1 MHDNNKRVPENTD
14 RSDKATPEAAV
25 NCTNAVIAE
34 NSQCSEDDAT
44 VKCTSICSIEGQQSG
59 QDQSLIIPVWVS
71 SSERPQN
78 DVLTYAVIDSQSNA
92 TFVTEKL
99 KRALEVDSVASHL
112 RLSTM
117 HQEDEIVE
125 CKKVQGLV
133 VTDLKH
139 QEHFPLPKVYTR
151 ETILYKPHQIPKPEV
166 AMQWDH
172 LKCIAEELMPYRE
185 DVQVGILIGT
195 NCTKAIKPREVIP
208 GGDND
213 PYGIKTDLGWGIVG
227 RVCKST
233 PDEDLEELS
242 ESWANRIV
250 INEDATFAMES
261 RAKEIINPA
270 QINEMFERDFH
281 ERAEHKN

>member
-1 MHDNNKRVPENTD
+1 MGVQQR
-14 RSDKATPEAAV
+14 KASA
-25 NCTNAVIAE
+25 N
-34 NSQCSEDDAT
+34 
-44 VKCTSICSIEGQQSG
+44 
-59 QDQSLIIPVWVS
+59 
-71 SSERPQN
+71 
-78 DVLTYAVIDSQSNA
+78 VLTYALIDSQSNA

-99 KRALEVDSVASHL
+99 KRALEVDGVASHL

-139 QEHFPLPKVYTR
+139 QVHIPLPKVYTR
-151 ETILYKPHQIPKPEV
+151 ETIPYKPHQIPKPEV

-185 DVQVGILIGT
+185 DAQIGILIGT

-213 PYGIKTDLGWGIVG
+213 PYGIKTDLGWGIVR

-281 ERAEHKN
+281 ERAEHKNSSTLSVEDRTFLEILDKGIHQREDGHYEMPWPLRSLDVKLPNNRSQALRRLPQLKCTI